1 MLDLNHLP
9 SAADVLVLPV
19 TKGAGG
25 QSLTTWQKRRS
36 TQWVWVFALGTGG
49 NGGNGAGGAIG
60 YASGAGGGS
69 GGQTCVLISA
79 SMIPDLLYLTQAT
92 STGNTLVTFDVAQST
107 QGTLVRANAG
117 GNGGNATT
125 TTGGTAGTAGAV
137 VTAAAMPRAGGG
149 FYTALAG
156 QAGAAGAAAAANA
169 ITYPTTGLIVSGGA
183 SGGGSFT
190 FSGYPGGAVAYVQTQ
205 QLSAAYSNPGGTSS
219 AKNGNAGCSFG
230 PGRVYCG
237 GSGGAGG
244 DSGNTVGGNGG
255 DCGDAYG
262 CGGGGGGG
270 GITTGGTG
278 GRGGPGLLIIAQ
290 W

>member
-19 TKGAGG
+19 TKGAAG

-49 NGGNGAGGAIG
+49 NGGNGAGGASG

-69 GGQTCVLISA
+69 GGQTCVLVNA

-92 STGNTLVTFDVAQST
+92 STGSALVTFDAAQST
-107 QGTLVRANAG
+107 QGILARADAG

-125 TTGGTAGTAGAV
+125 TTGGTAGTAGA
-137 VTAAAMPRAGGG
+137 AATIATMPRAGGG
-149 FYTALAG
+149 FYTLFAG
-156 QAGAAGAAAAANA
+156 QAGAAGSSASANS
-169 ITYPTTGLIVSGGA
+169 ITYPTTGIIVSGGA

-190 FSGYPGGAVAYVQTQ
+190 SSGYTGGAVAYVQTQ
-205 QLSAAYSNPGGTSS
+205 QLSAAYSNPGGTPS
-219 AKNGNAGCSFG
+219 AKQGNDGCSFG

-244 DSGNTVGGNGG
+244 DSGNNVGGNGG
-255 DCGDAYG
+255 NCLSAYG

-270 GITTGGTG
+270 GITAGGTG
-278 GRGGPGLLIIAQ
+278 GIGGSGLIIIAQ